1 MAIKWFAKKINIFC
15 RYPSY
20 ITWSDILFTY
30 IYIISILFI
39 ITYYIESSYF
49 IALEDLSHCNKH
61 NSKRSCIKSE
71 ILHICLTKIG
81 IIFSFSVA
89 IYKFTDLT
97 SSLINCLCCC
107 YSCIS
112 QKEDINNSNI
122 SIELNSIR
130 NKTNINNIN
139 NQKNIPNNKSIS
151 V

>member
-15 RYPSY
+15 RDPTY

-30 IYIISILFI
+30 IYIISVLFI
-39 ITYYIESSYF
+39 ITYYIENSYF
-49 IALEDLSHCNKH
+49 IALEDLSHCDKH
-61 NSKRSCIKSE
+61 KSKRSCIKSE
-71 ILHICLTKIG
+71 ILHICVTKIG
-81 IIFSFSVA
+81 IFFSFSVA

-97 SSLINCLCCC
+97 ASLINCICCC

-112 QKEDINNSNI
+112 HKEDPNNSDI

-130 NKTNINNIN
+130 N
-139 NQKNIPNNKSIS
+139 NQNNIPNNKSLN